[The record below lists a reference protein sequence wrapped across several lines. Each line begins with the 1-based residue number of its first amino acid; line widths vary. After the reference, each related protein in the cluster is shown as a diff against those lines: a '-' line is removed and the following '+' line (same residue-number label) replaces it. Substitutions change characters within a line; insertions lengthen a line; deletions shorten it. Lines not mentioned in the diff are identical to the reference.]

1 MPFSLKMP
9 AGLAGWR
16 IVIHD
21 LERLEEAP
29 HVNVIKDGCKWRIR
43 LDDGSLMDREQPGC
57 KMHKLVRKV
66 LNRNWDLLKRE
77 WNRIHPS
84 NPINETP
91 DDEMLGDEAAEDN
104 Q

>member
-43 LDDGSLMDREQPGC
+43 LDDGPGAVWVQNPQARHESAQPELG
-57 KMHKLVRKV
+57 
-66 LNRNWDLLKRE
+66 
-77 WNRIHPS
+77 S
-84 NPINETP
+84 AETRM
-91 DDEMLGDEAAEDN
+91 E
-104 Q
+104 